1 MLMDNDL
8 HITEIFFMKKFKALK
23 IEFEK
28 YAPDNVCL
36 DNNLCT
42 FFLLNTW
49 NYEAHYLSLEVTS
62 RCSML

>member
-8 HITEIFFMKKFKALK
+8 HITEILFMKKFKALK
-23 IEFEK
+23 IELEK

-49 NYEAHYLSLEVTS
+49 N
-62 RCSML
+62 